1 MQMHRVTLDWKS
13 KLHPAF
19 VEMTDAYSKSML
31 ELEAILEEA
40 HRAEE
45 VAGSNISPRE
55 KSQIAARV
63 VSRRDELMSQFDKK
77 IKEIDDRHKPLDPS
91 PLCYPYLSLTDLPK
105 EVSSKER
112 DAQTLFE
119 WIHWERHHESA
130 NKDAE
135 ADGQGDLD
143 AFERLS
149 RTGKDWR
156 IITFNKG
163 PIKPFQGGIYH
174 QDIFQIGLSF
184 ASGMEKL
191 TAEEL
196 ADVFDTYCPCGT
208 EIHDSRALRKQCL
221 RLVKDLEKAVP
232 SKT

>member
-1 MQMHRVTLDWKS
+1 MHRVTLDWKS

-19 VEMTDAYSKSML
+19 VEMADAYRKFMV
-31 ELEAILEEA
+31 EFEAILEEA
-40 HRAEE
+40 RRSEE
-45 VAGSNISPRE
+45 AAGPNMSSGQKLR
-55 KSQIAARV
+55 IAARV
-63 VSRRDELMSQFDKK
+63 VSSRDELTSRFDKK
-77 IKEIDDRHKPLDPS
+77 IAEIDNRHKPLEPS

-105 EVSSKER
+105 EISHEER

-130 NKDAE
+130 KKDAE
-135 ADGQGDLD
+135 ADSQGDLD

-149 RTGKDWR
+149 RTGREWR
-156 IITFNKG
+156 IITFKKG

-174 QDIFQIGLSF
+174 QDLLGMGLSF

-196 ADVFDTYCPCGT
+196 ADFFDTYCPCDT
-208 EIHDSRALRKQCL
+208 EIHDSGALRKQCL
-221 RLVKDLEKAVP
+221 RLIEDLERAVP